1 MLLRLCIALCSYI
14 RFCDSRPIRI
24 FYSVSIS
31 SNFDSVWYYL
41 VNTLPLLSPLISH
54 YIRNVHR
61 TSTGLDPMRLPSCNS
76 FAPFGCKIFTSE
88 CSTLFPSP
96 SHSTLQLPSLPRSN
110 SSEKAAVSGTGAP
123 YISWRSNRIPP
134 WLQRFPGSSCS
145 LNQPRKFKNRSRWT
159 HFTTKTCMLHPPHTV
174 FPQYLMETIQSPSI
188 FHLSSHFAISS
199 WSTAWLPHLGRSLQ
213 QSVAKIT
220 IGKSHL
226 QHVVLTTLNK

>member
-88 CSTLFPSP
+88 CSTL
-96 SHSTLQLPSLPRSN
+96 SLPRPTVL
-110 SSEKAAVSGTGAP
+110 SSFQVFPGAILQKKLPSQGPVRHISLGAP
-123 YISWRSNRIPP
+123 TVYLHGYNVFQARPVPWTSLENSKTGPDGLTSLRKLACCTPHIPFFHNTWWKPYNR
-134 WLQRFPGSSCS
+134 
-145 LNQPRKFKNRSRWT
+145 
-159 HFTTKTCMLHPPHTV
+159 HP
-174 FPQYLMETIQSPSI
+174 FSI
-188 FHLSSHFAISS
+188 FLHI
-199 WSTAWLPHLGRSLQ
+199 LPFPLDPRLGSLTW
-213 QSVAKIT
+213 VE
-220 IGKSHL
+220 
-226 QHVVLTTLNK
+226 VCNKV